1 MAIDLPQTPQV
12 DNTFTVGDTTW
23 TFNEEGSW
31 DALQTS
37 TASGVETVATI
48 VPNISDLPTSAPDG
62 SFAYVT
68 ANNKVYLR
76 VNGGWRSFASV
87 AANTSP
93 SITSQTSTTAFTWA
107 ATSTAETISIIGTD
121 PENDTL
127 TYTPTT
133 TTNGTVTFSPNTPTQ
148 VTGGTGQVYTA
159 TWGSTESTDTLDVT
173 VSDGTNTVSSSTF
186 SFTRNPV
193 MFNSTP
199 QFFPAS
205 SVPWSYGSDNL
216 SETSLTQQSET
227 SGVFGDSSNAF
238 LLRKFKSINATSVA
252 SGGSTLSDQGIVKY
266 TFANGFTSPT
276 IDSQVIGPELET
288 SQNHYIRYPT
298 SLSPNG
304 LYIVSRNNNAP
315 DRDFFLQKIS
325 DLNSTGL
332 TVPST
337 SIPNPTTISSYQTY
351 NNRENNKAL
360 WKSDSSAFYTMIVLN
375 NSDIYIRINSV
386 DSSGNV
392 TALSLIHI

>member
-1 MAIDLPQTPQV
+1 
-12 DNTFTVGDTTW
+12 
-23 TFNEEGSW
+23 
-31 DALQTS
+31 
-37 TASGVETVATI
+37 
-48 VPNISDLPTSAPDG
+48 
-62 SFAYVT
+62 
-68 ANNKVYLR
+68 
-76 VNGGWRSFASV
+76 
-87 AANTSP
+87 
-93 SITSQTSTTAFTWA
+93 
-107 ATSTAETISIIGTD
+107 
-121 PENDTL
+121 
-127 TYTPTT
+127 
-133 TTNGTVTFSPNTPTQ
+133 
-148 VTGGTGQVYTA
+148 
-159 TWGSTESTDTLDVT
+159 
-173 VSDGTNTVSSSTF
+173 
-186 SFTRNPV
+186 

-205 SVPWSYGSDNL
+205 SVPWSYSHTNL
-216 SETSLTQQSET
+216 YGNGLGQS
-227 SGVFGDSSNAF
+227 SGTVGGFSDSSNAL
-238 LLRKFKSINATSVA
+238 LLRKFDTINSTPIFA
-252 SGGSTLSDQGIVKY
+252 SPPFSDQGIVKY

-337 SIPNPTTISSYQTY
+337 SIPNPTTISSYTGS
-351 NNRENNKAL
+351 NNRVNNRAL

-375 NSDIYIRINSV
+375 NGTIYIRINSV

-392 TALSLIHI
+392 SATTSSANTTFGTSAQPSTVWTLDDAERYIIFHVYSPGTYPNYLTSYDIQTDTWAYFSTGFSMPNIPMLKMHGDRLFYNYTSSHSGSSFNLTNSTLLNSTRTGFVTGYSQQIKGSYASQSTWTGSTVYNSHGVHAFDKTLSLIHI